1 MIRESLHQLG
11 LPIQALKL
19 RQQGGPP
26 SHGLIDSL
34 DSERVGIGS
43 EKTMRRW
50 EQVTKHVSDHRL
62 AENSLGHKAVNL
74 SPGS

>member
-1 MIRESLHQLG
+1 MATPHDVN
-11 LPIQALKL
+11 
-19 RQQGGPP
+19 
-26 SHGLIDSL
+26 GLIDSL

-50 EQVTKHVSDHRL
+50 EQVTKHVSDHGL